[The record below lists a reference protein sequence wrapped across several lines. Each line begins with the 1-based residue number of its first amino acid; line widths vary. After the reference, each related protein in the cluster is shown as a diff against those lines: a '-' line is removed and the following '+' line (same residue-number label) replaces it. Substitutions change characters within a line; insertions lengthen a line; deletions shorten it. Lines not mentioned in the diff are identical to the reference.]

1 MTGMAIN
8 CFTERILVTGEK
20 SRQPPVLFC
29 DCFAQQSGGEMLVTR
44 RKMGSLFLFI
54 FFGSL
59 FATGLKLLLNDY
71 HKFCESFCCQWD
83 QDEENSFC
91 SNHAY
96 NGMAFRMYGRSCL

>member
-29 DCFAQQSGGEMLVTR
+29 DCFAQQSGGRDAGHQEENGIPL
-44 RKMGSLFLFI
+44 SFH

-83 QDEENSFC
+83 EDEENSFC